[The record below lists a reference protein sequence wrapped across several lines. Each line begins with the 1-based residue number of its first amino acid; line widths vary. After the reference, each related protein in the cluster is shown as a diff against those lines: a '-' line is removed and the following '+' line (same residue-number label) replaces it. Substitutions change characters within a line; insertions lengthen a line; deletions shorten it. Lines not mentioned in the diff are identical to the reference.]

1 MNFIEQINR
10 KYSIQIIFFLFLAL
24 GLFTFK
30 DYGVSIDEKFQR
42 LNGFFWLEYLFN
54 FTDFQNFKSLIS
66 EKISLIKN
74 DATLPSIEQYNF
86 YGIFFDVPAACW
98 ILFSIQDANEVY
110 NLRHLLNFLYFF
122 LGSIFFYRILVN
134 RFDRLPSLFGILFFI
149 LSPRIYGE
157 SFYNSKDI
165 VFLSFLCIAIFYCFE
180 FYKKGKIINI
190 VFFSLFSAICIQ
202 TRSIGIFLH
211 LVFGLFYFFRYY
223 LIRRK

>member
-86 YGIFFDVPAACW
+86 YGIFFDVPAALFE

-122 LGSIFFYRILVN
+122 
-134 RFDRLPSLFGILFFI
+134 
-149 LSPRIYGE
+149 
-157 SFYNSKDI
+157 
-165 VFLSFLCIAIFYCFE
+165 
-180 FYKKGKIINI
+180 
-190 VFFSLFSAICIQ
+190 
-202 TRSIGIFLH
+202 
-211 LVFGLFYFFRYY
+211 
-223 LIRRK
+223 